1 MGVYVCTSTIKHD
14 GRLFKPGS
22 RIDLTDEQAG
32 PLLALVAIAPVA
44 PEQAPD
50 DTPAEIDEQAEKP
63 GRKKA

>member
-1 MGVYVCTSTIKHD
+1 MGAYVCLEPIKHN
-14 GRLFKPGS
+14 GHLYGS
-22 RIDLTDEQAG
+22 ADRIDLTDEQAG